1 MTYNVFGGI
10 LSLTQSIIYCSAECV
25 HTRIMA
31 DIAVIIPWLVESTVK
46 LKARVVSNTMLQLQQ
61 LANDISVQQ
70 LCDMNTLLAG
80 IYVIK
85 P

>member
-31 DIAVIIPWLVESTVK
+31 DIAVIIP
-46 LKARVVSNTMLQLQQ
+46 
-61 LANDISVQQ
+61 
-70 LCDMNTLLAG
+70 
-80 IYVIK
+80 
-85 P
+85 